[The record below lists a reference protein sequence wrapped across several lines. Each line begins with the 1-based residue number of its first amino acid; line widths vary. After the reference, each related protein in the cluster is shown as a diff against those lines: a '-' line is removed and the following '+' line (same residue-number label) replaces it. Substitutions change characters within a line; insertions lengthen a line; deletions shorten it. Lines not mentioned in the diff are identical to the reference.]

1 MLEGRSQRNK
11 NMSLDHLGV
20 KYYLSVLK
28 YLLYIDEFKNKL
40 GM

>member
-1 MLEGRSQRNK
+1 MLGREKPRNK